1 MFAILA
7 RNKEHV
13 LPRYLAC
20 VSSLTY
26 SKKQIHLYIR
36 TNNNEDGTEAVL
48 TSWLWE
54 HSLEYASVD
63 FLSYQDPVLMDDRS
77 APHHWVGNIR
87 RLRALAKIREESLNT
102 AREMGVDFYFVCDCD
117 NFIIPRCLS
126 DLISL
131 GLPIAGPLL
140 LSLTE
145 GDPFA
150 NFFLREEEMKDG
162 ICIESNLQI
171 ISTTDPVPLEVEVVH
186 GTYLVKMSCSEGIG
200 YCFDVDRSVTIW
212 EFICFS
218 ASARRASVPQVVE
231 RSRYYGYFLHPE
243 NQKEISRRD
252 EAELVSWLR
261 PQMDL
266 LLERINKGF
275 PFVGLKDKLVIH
287 RLMTMA

>member
-1 MFAILA
+1 MTTSPTVMFAILA

-162 ICIESNLQI
+162 YLYRVQPADYIHDRPGTSGGR
-171 ISTTDPVPLEVEVVH
+171 SGSWDVP
-186 GTYLVKMSCSEGIG
+186 GQ
-200 YCFDVDRSVTIW
+200 DVLLGRDRVL
-212 EFICFS
+212 F
-218 ASARRASVPQVVE
+218 RR
-231 RSRYYGYFLHPE
+231 R
-243 NQKEISRRD
+243 
-252 EAELVSWLR
+252 
-261 PQMDL
+261 
-266 LLERINKGF
+266 
-275 PFVGLKDKLVIH
+275 
-287 RLMTMA
+287 